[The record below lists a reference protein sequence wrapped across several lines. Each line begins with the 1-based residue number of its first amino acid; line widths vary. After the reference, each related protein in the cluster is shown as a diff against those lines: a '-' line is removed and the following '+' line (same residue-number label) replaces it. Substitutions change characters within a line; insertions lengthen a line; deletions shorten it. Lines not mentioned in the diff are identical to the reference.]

1 MSPLVSLTKNDMPD
15 SSHKIAEVARLRRSY
30 PTLNLAT
37 AVSGITAALMLAN
50 RSSTTTSVL
59 SDMSTCLLVGSII
72 TAAFTGMITIMLSFE
87 LQRVQETTRVRQAMA
102 WVPIFFFD
110 LMVFELVMGLV
121 FWFTAEHAWQYA
133 AVLGL
138 LSGSLFMIAAAVAVW
153 VTLSASLHAC
163 LRTREET
170 EPKG

>member
-1 MSPLVSLTKNDMPD
+1 
-15 SSHKIAEVARLRRSY
+15 
-30 PTLNLAT
+30 
-37 AVSGITAALMLAN
+37 
-50 RSSTTTSVL
+50 
-59 SDMSTCLLVGSII
+59 
-72 TAAFTGMITIMLSFE
+72 MLSFE